1 MESVPVAP
9 LQMTAP
15 APVPLRKPPYPA
27 RRGDGFW
34 SSARHAWAGLVHT
47 VVYQP
52 NMKVHVVSAIL
63 VGLVGS
69 GLPLGLAEKVTLIFC
84 VLLVFFA
91 EILNSALETLVDLAT
106 QEFDEKAR
114 VTKDAAAAA
123 VLVLSIGS
131 AVIFAALVVHNWGT
145 VLTNGPRIER
155 QVLFGIPLA
164 GCASLLMRD
173 RPRPWAQDALAFAA
187 GLVPHLERSAG
198 GEGKAEEDLTLDP
211 GATGQHRV
219 PVVYQERGEDDGRA
233 DGQDQHRG
241 GGGVL
246 GDAGLLVELLGREV
260 DQRLQ
265 GAVED
270 LGEEDQQDAED
281 QRDLLREAE
290 RQPAPHQPHQDGGD
304 HVDFHVRLVHHGMD
318 QAVPGVDRRG
328 PEALAAAGRI
338 RRLAE
343 LNWGRRGHREEYSG
357 TD

>member
-106 QEFDEKAR
+106 QEFAEKAR

-131 AVIFAALVVHNWGT
+131 AVIFAALVVHNWAT
-145 VLTNGPRIER
+145 VVANVPRIER
-155 QVLFGIPLA
+155 QVLFGVPLA
-164 GCASLLMRD
+164 GCAMLLMRD
-173 RPRPWAQDALAFAA
+173 TPRPWAQDALAFVA
-187 GLVPHLERSAG
+187 GLGLAAVMTTWTTRVVFSAM
-198 GEGKAEEDLTLDP
+198 T
-211 GATGQHRV
+211 V
-219 PVVYQERGEDDGRA
+219 
-233 DGQDQHRG
+233 
-241 GGGVL
+241 
-246 GDAGLLVELLGREV
+246 GLLVL
-260 DQRLQ
+260 
-265 GAVED
+265 AV
-270 LGEEDQQDAED
+270 
-281 QRDLLREAE
+281 
-290 RQPAPHQPHQDGGD
+290 
-304 HVDFHVRLVHHGMD
+304 
-318 QAVPGVDRRG
+318 
-328 PEALAAAGRI
+328 AAA
-338 RRLAE
+338 
-343 LNWGRRGHREEYSG
+343 RERARARATTAGASRA
-357 TD
+357 TKNPAAT